1 MREVL
6 PFLVVGLTAGSLYG
20 LAALGLVLTYRTSGV
35 FNFAH
40 GALGAGAAYLF
51 FTLHWTWGWP
61 WPLAILVAVT
71 LFGVVAGII
80 VERLTRSLVEAR
92 VATIIVATIGL
103 LLFIQ
108 GFLYWRY
115 GVERRVSPDFL
126 PTGTALTIEG
136 VNVSWAQLINFGV
149 GIASLVGLYVLLH
162 RTRLGMAM
170 RGVVSSPDLLGL
182 SGTSPAGVRIAS
194 WAIGSSFAA
203 LTGILITP
211 SILGMDAFL
220 LSALVVQAFG
230 AVAIGRFTSLPWT
243 YAGGLFIGALAAI
256 SAKYLTKPPL
266 TGLPNVIPF
275 LVLIVVMLVTPKRKL
290 PAGTGR
296 FAGAAA
302 RRPSALPKPV
312 KIGAALAG
320 AALLL
325 AIPELVDTRIS
336 VYTSG
341 LALVILFLSL
351 SLLTRVS
358 GQISLAHAA
367 FAGVGAATFSKLA
380 APVHGTGQFG
390 GLGEDTHGGVPWL
403 VALIGAGLITAM
415 VGALLALPAMRL
427 SGVYLALATFGF
439 SQLMD
444 NVVFQSWLMF
454 GGSQGTLAGLRAPRP
469 HLGSLDPQDPKVW
482 YYIVLAAVA
491 VCCLALVM
499 LRRSRLGRFLRA
511 IADSPTAL
519 TTLGLGIN
527 VTRVLVFSVSAFF
540 AGIAGALFAM
550 QIGRVNY
557 ISFPAVNS
565 LLYLAVLTVTGAV
578 SGYVTSAFLAAFFL
592 AVMPSYLTS
601 VTFEVQSML
610 FGGVAVLAALITD
623 RRNAAG
629 AVTLARLRAWVAG
642 AAAGAEERRGSSSP
656 VRARQSEISVSTG
669 ERVAVEA

>member
-1 MREVL
+1 MRGLL

-61 WPLAILVAVT
+61 WPLAVVVSVA
-71 LFGVVAGII
+71 LFGGVAGVI

-92 VATIIVATIGL
+92 VATLIVATIGL

-136 VNVSWAQLINFGV
+136 VKVSWAQSINFGV
-149 GIASLVGLYVLLH
+149 GVVSLVALYLLLH
-162 RTRLGMAM
+162 RTRLGIAM
-170 RGVVSSPDLLGL
+170 RGVVASPDLLGL

-243 YAGGLFIGALAAI
+243 YVGGLSIGALAAV

-275 LVLIVVMLVTPKRKL
+275 LVLIVVMLVTPKAKL

-296 FAGAAA
+296 FAGAAP
-302 RRPSALPKPV
+302 RRPLPVGRPVRIGLSA
-312 KIGAALAG
+312 AA

-325 AIPELVDTRIS
+325 AVPTLVDTRIS
-336 VYTSG
+336 VYTAA
-341 LALVILFLSL
+341 LALVVLFLSL

-390 GLGEDTHGGVPWL
+390 GLGTDTHGGVPWL
-403 VALIGAGLITAM
+403 VALIGAGLVTAA

-427 SGVYLALATFGF
+427 SGIYLALATFGF

-469 HLGSLDPQDPKVW
+469 QIGSLNPNDPETW
-482 YYIVLAAVA
+482 YYIVLAVVA
-491 VCCLALVM
+491 ACCGALVL
-499 LRRSRLGRFLRA
+499 LRRSLLGRFLRA

-519 TTLGLGIN
+519 TTLGLGVN
-527 VTRVLVFSVSAFF
+527 VTRVLVFAVSAFF

-557 ISFPAVNS
+557 ISFPAINS
-565 LLYLAVLTVTGAV
+565 LMYLAILTVTGAV
-578 SGYVTSAFLAAFFL
+578 SGFVTSAFLAAFLL
-592 AVMPSYLTS
+592 A
-601 VTFEVQSML
+601 
-610 FGGVAVLAALITD
+610 
-623 RRNAAG
+623 
-629 AVTLARLRAWVAG
+629 
-642 AAAGAEERRGSSSP
+642 
-656 VRARQSEISVSTG
+656 
-669 ERVAVEA
+669 

>member
-1 MREVL
+1 MRQLL

-51 FTLHWTWGWP
+51 YTLHWTWGWP
-61 WPLAILVAVT
+61 WPVAVIVSVA
-71 LFGVVAGII
+71 LLGGVAGVI
-80 VERLTRSLVEAR
+80 VERLTRSLVDAR

-115 GVERRVSPDFL
+115 GVERRISPDFL
-126 PTGTALTIEG
+126 PTGTVLTIEG
-136 VNVSWAQLINFGV
+136 VKVSWAQAINFGV
-149 GIASLVGLYVLLH
+149 GVASLIGLYLLLH
-162 RTRLGMAM
+162 KTRLGIAM
-170 RGVVSSPDLLGL
+170 RGVVASPDLLGL
-182 SGTSPAGVRIAS
+182 AGTSPAGVRIAS

-243 YAGGLFIGALAAI
+243 YVGGLSIGALAAI

-296 FAGAAA
+296 FAGAAP
-302 RRPSALPKPV
+302 RRALPVGRPV
-312 KIGAALAG
+312 RIGAVAG
-320 AALLL
+320 GVALLL
-325 AIPELVDTRIS
+325 AIPKLVDTRIS
-336 VYTSG
+336 VYTSA
-341 LALVILFLSL
+341 LALVVLFLSL

-380 APVHGTGQFG
+380 APVHGNGQFG
-390 GLGEDTHGGVPWL
+390 GLGTDTHGGVPWL
-403 VALIGAGLITAM
+403 VALIGAGLVTAA

-427 SGVYLALATFGF
+427 SGIYLALATFGF

-469 HLGSLDPQDPKVW
+469 SIGSLNAANPETW
-482 YYIVLAAVA
+482 YYIVLAVVG
-491 VCCLALVM
+491 VCCVALVL

-519 TTLGLGIN
+519 TTLGLGVN
-527 VTRVLVFSVSAFF
+527 VTRVLVFAVSAFF

-565 LLYLAVLTVTGAV
+565 LLYLAILTVTGAV

-601 VTFEVQSML
+601 ITFEIQSML
-610 FGGVAVLAALITD
+610 FGGIAVAAALISD
-623 RRNAAG
+623 RVG
-629 AVTLARLRAWVAG
+629 VG
-642 AAAGAEERRGSSSP
+642 AALRNRLSGWLGRAATQAERRRGQGVGP
-656 VRARQSEISVSTG
+656 ARARQLEAPAAYAA
-669 ERVAVEA
+669 AVDR

>member
-61 WPLAILVAVT
+61 WPLAVLVSVG
-71 LFGVVAGII
+71 LFGVVAGVI
-80 VERLTRSLVEAR
+80 VERLTRTLVEAR

-149 GIASLVGLYVLLH
+149 GIASLVGLYLLLH
-162 RTRLGMAM
+162 RTRLGIAM
-170 RGVVSSPDLLGL
+170 RGVVASPDLLGL
-182 SGTSPAGVRIAS
+182 AGTSPAGVRIAS

-203 LTGILITP
+203 VTGILITP

-243 YAGGLFIGALAAI
+243 YVGGLFIGALAAI

-290 PAGTGR
+290 PPGTGR

-302 RRPSALPKPV
+302 RTPWAVGRPVRL
-312 KIGAALAG
+312 AALAG
-320 AALLL
+320 AAALLL

-367 FAGVGAATFSKLA
+367 FAGVGAAMFSKLA

-390 GLGEDTHGGVPWL
+390 GLGEDTQGGVPWL
-403 VALIGAGLITAM
+403 VALIGAGLITAA

-469 HLGSLDPQDPKVW
+469 HFASLNPEDPTTW
-482 YYIVLAAVA
+482 YYIVLGVVA

-499 LRRSRLGRFLRA
+499 VRRSRLGRFLRA

-519 TTLGLGIN
+519 TTLGLGVN

-565 LLYLAVLTVTGAV
+565 LLYLAILTVTGAV

-610 FGGVAVLAALITD
+610 FGGVAVLAALISD
-623 RRNAAG
+623 RPGAG
-629 AVTLARLRAWVAG
+629 SAVSARMRDWVART
-642 AAAGAEERRGSSSP
+642 ASGAEEQRGSRSP
-656 VRARQSEISVSTG
+656 VRARQSELT
-669 ERVAVEA
+669 ERVAVDA

>member
-1 MREVL
+1 VKDVL

-20 LAALGLVLTYRTSGV
+20 LAALGLVLTYRTSGI

-61 WPLAILVAVT
+61 WPLAVVISVA
-71 LFGVVAGII
+71 LFGGVAGVV

-136 VNVSWAQLINFGV
+136 VNVSWAQVINFGV

-162 RTRLGMAM
+162 RTRLGIAM
-170 RGVVSSPDLLGL
+170 RGVVASPDLLGL

-243 YAGGLFIGALAAI
+243 YVGGLFIGALAAI

-290 PAGTGR
+290 PPGTGR

-302 RRPSALPKPV
+302 RAPWGVARPVRIAGGV
-312 KIGAALAG
+312 AAG
-320 AALLL
+320 AFLL
-325 AIPELVDTRIS
+325 AIPKIVDTRIS

-341 LALVILFLSL
+341 LALVVLFLSL

-390 GLGEDTHGGVPWL
+390 GLGTDTHGGIPWL
-403 VALIGAGLITAM
+403 AALIGAGLVTAA

-469 HLGSLDPQDPKVW
+469 HIGSLDPENPETW
-482 YYIVLAAVA
+482 YYIVLAVVA
-491 VCCLALVM
+491 VCCVALVVV
-499 LRRSRLGRFLRA
+499 RRSRLGRFLRA

-557 ISFPAVNS
+557 ISFPAINS

-601 VTFEVQSML
+601 VTFEIQSML
-610 FGGVAVLAALITD
+610 FGGIAVAAALVTD
-623 RRNAAG
+623 RVGLGAG
-629 AVTLARLRAWVAG
+629 LRSRVGAG
-642 AAAGAEERRGSSSP
+642 LGRAAAGAERRRQGTGP
-656 VRARQSEISVSTG
+656 ARARRLETPATVD
-669 ERVAVEA
+669 A

>member
-1 MREVL
+1 MRQLL
-6 PFLVVGLTAGSLYG
+6 PFLVVGFTAGSLYG

-40 GALGAGAAYLF
+40 GALGAGAAYFF

-61 WPLAILVAVT
+61 WPVAVIVSVA
-71 LFGVVAGII
+71 LFGGVAGVI
-80 VERLTRSLVEAR
+80 VERLTRSLVDAR

-126 PTGTALTIEG
+126 PTGTAFVIEG
-136 VNVSWAQLINFGV
+136 VNVSWAQVINFGV
-149 GIASLVGLYVLLH
+149 GVASLVGLYLLLH
-162 RTRLGMAM
+162 RTRLGIAM
-170 RGVVSSPDLLGL
+170 RGVVASPDLLGL

-243 YAGGLFIGALAAI
+243 YVGGLSIGALAAI

-290 PAGTGR
+290 PSGSGR
-296 FAGAAA
+296 FAGEAF
-302 RRPSALPKPV
+302 RRRLPVGRPV
-312 KIGAALAG
+312 RSVMTAG
-320 AALLL
+320 GVIVLVL
-325 AIPELVDTRIS
+325 IPKLVDTRLP
-336 VYTSG
+336 VYTSA
-341 LALVILFLSL
+341 LALAVLLLSL

-390 GLGEDTHGGVPWL
+390 GLGTDTHGGVPWL
-403 VALIGAGLITAM
+403 VALIGAGLVTAA

-427 SGVYLALATFGF
+427 AGIYLALATFGF

-469 HLGSLDPQDPKVW
+469 SIGGLNAQNPETW
-482 YYIVLAAVA
+482 YYIVLAVVG
-491 VCCLALVM
+491 VCCAALVVV
-499 LRRSRLGRFLRA
+499 RRSRLGRFLRA

-519 TTLGLGIN
+519 TTLGLGVN
-527 VTRVLVFSVSAFF
+527 VTRVLVFAVSAFF

-565 LLYLAVLTVTGAV
+565 LLYLAILTVTGAV

-601 VTFEVQSML
+601 ITFEIQSML
-610 FGGVAVLAALITD
+610 FGGIAVAAALVSD
-623 RRNAAG
+623 RVG
-629 AVTLARLRAWVAG
+629 VGTSLRAGLGEWVG
-642 AAAGAEERRGSSSP
+642 RAATQAERRRGEGVGP
-656 VRARQSEISVSTG
+656 ARARQLDAPAAYA
-669 ERVAVEA
+669 VAVDR

>member
-1 MREVL
+1 MRQLL

-40 GALGAGAAYLF
+40 GALGAGAAYFF

-61 WPLAILVAVT
+61 WPLAVIVSVA
-71 LFGVVAGII
+71 LFGGVAGVV
-80 VERLTRSLVEAR
+80 VERLTRSLVDAR

-126 PTGTALTIEG
+126 PTGTALVIEG
-136 VNVSWAQLINFGV
+136 VKVSWAQSINFGV
-149 GIASLVGLYVLLH
+149 GVASLIGLYLLLH
-162 RTRLGMAM
+162 RTRLGIAM
-170 RGVVSSPDLLGL
+170 RGVVASPDLLGL

-243 YAGGLFIGALAAI
+243 YVGGLSIGALAAV

-296 FAGAAA
+296 FAGEAVRRKLPVA
-302 RRPSALPKPV
+302 RPV
-312 KIGAALAG
+312 RVGMTAG
-320 AALLL
+320 AVVLLI
-325 AIPELVDTRIS
+325 AIPKLVDTRLP

-341 LALVILFLSL
+341 LALVVLLLSL

-390 GLGEDTHGGVPWL
+390 GLGTDTHGGVPWL
-403 VALIGAGLITAM
+403 VALIGAGVVTAA
-415 VGALLALPAMRL
+415 VGAMLALPAMRL
-427 SGVYLALATFGF
+427 SGIYLALATFGF

-469 HLGSLDPQDPKVW
+469 SISGLDPQNPETW
-482 YYIVLAAVA
+482 YYIVLAVVA
-491 VCCLALVM
+491 VCCAALVVV
-499 LRRSRLGRFLRA
+499 RRSRLGRFLRA

-519 TTLGLGIN
+519 TTLGLGVN
-527 VTRVLVFSVSAFF
+527 VTRVLVFAVSAFF

-565 LLYLAVLTVTGAV
+565 LLYLAILTVTGAV

-601 VTFEVQSML
+601 ITFEIQSML
-610 FGGVAVLAALITD
+610 FGGIAVAAALVSD
-623 RRNAAG
+623 RVGVGAA
-629 AVTLARLRAWVAG
+629 LRARLGGWVGRAATQ
-642 AAAGAEERRGSSSP
+642 AERRRGDGVGP
-656 VRARQSEISVSTG
+656 ARARQLEAPAAYA
-669 ERVAVEA
+669 VAVDQ

>member
-1 MREVL
+1 MKEVL

-51 FTLHWTWGWP
+51 FTLHWSWGWP
-61 WPLAILVAVT
+61 WPLAILVSVA
-71 LFGVVAGII
+71 LFGGVAGVI
-80 VERLTRSLVEAR
+80 VERLTRTLVEAR

-115 GVERRVSPDFL
+115 GVFRRVSPDFL
-126 PTGTALTIEG
+126 PTATAFTIEG
-136 VNVSWAQLINFGV
+136 VKVSWAQVINFGV
-149 GIASLVGLYVLLH
+149 GVASLVGLYLLLH
-162 RTRLGMAM
+162 RSRLGIAM
-170 RGVVSSPDLLGL
+170 RGVVASPDLLGL
-182 SGTSPAGVRIAS
+182 SGVSPARVRVAS

-275 LVLIVVMLVTPKRKL
+275 LVLIVVMLVTPTRKL
-290 PAGTGR
+290 PPGTGR

-302 RRPSALPKPV
+302 RRPWAVPRQV
-312 KIGAALAG
+312 RVGAFVAA

-325 AIPELVDTRIS
+325 AIPKLVDTRIS

-390 GLGEDTHGGVPWL
+390 GLGSDTHGGVPWL
-403 VALIGAGLITAM
+403 VALIGAGLVTAM

-469 HLGSLDPQDPKVW
+469 HIGSLNPDNPTTW
-482 YYIVLAAVA
+482 YYIVLSV
-491 VCCLALVM
+491 VVVSCLALVM

-565 LLYLAVLTVTGAV
+565 LMYLAILTVTGAV
-578 SGYVTSAFLAAFFL
+578 SGFVTSAFLAALFL
-592 AVMPSYLTS
+592 AVMPSYLTG

-610 FGGVAVLAALITD
+610 FGGVAVLAALVSD
-623 RRNAAG
+623 RAG
-629 AVTLARLRAWVAG
+629 GGSALLARLRAWLAGVAD
-642 AAAGAEERRGSSSP
+642 GAEKRRGSRSP
-656 VRARQSEISVSTG
+656 VRAREHEIPD
-669 ERVAVEA
+669 RVPVKV

>member
-1 MREVL
+1 VTEVL

-61 WPLAILVAVT
+61 WPLAVLVSVA
-71 LFGVVAGII
+71 LFGGVAGVIL
-80 VERLTRSLVEAR
+80 ERLTRALVEAR

-126 PTGTALTIEG
+126 PTGTVLTIEG
-136 VNVSWAQLINFGV
+136 VNVSWAQVINFGV
-149 GIASLVGLYVLLH
+149 GIASLVGLYLLLH
-162 RTRLGMAM
+162 RTRLGIAM
-170 RGVVSSPDLLGL
+170 RGVVASPDLLGL
-182 SGTSPAGVRIAS
+182 AGTSPAGVRIAS

-243 YAGGLFIGALAAI
+243 YVGGLFIGALAAI

-290 PAGTGR
+290 PPGTGR
-296 FAGAAA
+296 FAGAATRKPWAVA
-302 RRPSALPKPV
+302 RPV
-312 KIGAALAG
+312 RLMAFGGAAVV
-320 AALLL
+320 LL

-351 SLLTRVS
+351 SLLTRIS

-380 APVHGTGQFG
+380 APVSGTGQFG
-390 GLGEDTHGGVPWL
+390 GLGGDTEGGVPWL
-403 VALIGAGLITAM
+403 VALIGAGLITAA

-469 HLGSLDPQDPKVW
+469 YLGSLNPEDPKTW
-482 YYIVLAAVA
+482 YYLVLAVVA

-499 LRRSRLGRFLRA
+499 VRRSRLGRFLRA

-565 LLYLAVLTVTGAV
+565 LLYLAILTVTGAV

-610 FGGVAVLAALITD
+610 FGGVAVLAALISD
-623 RRNAAG
+623 RAG
-629 AVTLARLRAWVAG
+629 VASAVSARVRGWMSR
-642 AAAGAEERRGSSSP
+642 AAAGAEERRGAGSP
-656 VRARQSEISVSTG
+656 VRAREAELQ
-669 ERVAVEA
+669 ERVAVDA

>member
-1 MREVL
+1 MKEIL

-40 GALGAGAAYLF
+40 GALGAGAAYFF

-61 WPLAILVAVT
+61 WPLAVAVSVA
-71 LFGVVAGII
+71 LFGGVAGVV
-80 VERLTRSLVEAR
+80 VERLTRALVDAR

-126 PTGTALTIEG
+126 PTGTALIIEG
-136 VNVSWAQLINFGV
+136 VKVSWAQVINFGV
-149 GIASLVGLYVLLH
+149 GVASLLGLYILLH
-162 RTRLGMAM
+162 RTRLGIAM
-170 RGVVSSPDLLGL
+170 RGVVASPDLLGL
-182 SGTSPAGVRIAS
+182 SGTNPVGVRIAS

-243 YAGGLFIGALAAI
+243 YVGGLSIGALAAI

-275 LVLIVVMLVTPKRKL
+275 LVLIVVMLITPKRKL

-296 FAGAAA
+296 FAGAVNRRAWPVPRAVRVAA
-302 RRPSALPKPV
+302 FA
-312 KIGAALAG
+312 AG

-325 AIPELVDTRIS
+325 AIPRLVDTRIS

-341 LALVILFLSL
+341 LALAILFLSL

-367 FAGVGAATFSKLA
+367 FAGVGAAMFSKLA

-390 GLGEDTHGGVPWL
+390 GLGTDTHGGLPWL
-403 VALIGAGLITAM
+403 VALVGAGLITAG

-469 HLGSLDPQDPKVW
+469 HLGSLNPDNPTTW
-482 YYIVLAAVA
+482 YYIVLSVVA
-491 VCCLALVM
+491 VSCVALVA

-519 TTLGLGIN
+519 TTLGLGVN
-527 VTRVLVFSVSAFF
+527 LTRVLVFSVSAFF

-557 ISFPAVNS
+557 ISFPAINS
-565 LLYLAVLTVTGAV
+565 LLYLAVLTVTGAC
-578 SGYVTSAFLAAFFL
+578 SGFVTSAFLAAFFL

-610 FGGVAVLAALITD
+610 FGGIAVVAALASD
-623 RRNAAG
+623 RATGTSAA
-629 AVTLARLRAWVAG
+629 LARLRAWLARSATS
-642 AAAGAEERRGSSSP
+642 AAERGVRSP
-656 VRARQSEISVSTG
+656 VRARQPQ
-669 ERVAVEA
+669 ERVVVET

>member
-1 MREVL
+1 MRQIL

-40 GALGAGAAYLF
+40 GALGAGASYLF

-61 WPLAILVAVT
+61 WPVAVLVSVG
-71 LFGVVAGII
+71 LFGGVAGVI
-80 VERLTRSLVEAR
+80 VERLTRALVEAR

-126 PTGTALTIEG
+126 PTGTALIIEG
-136 VNVSWAQLINFGV
+136 VKVSWAQVVNFGV
-149 GIASLVGLYVLLH
+149 GVASLVGLYVLLH
-162 RTRLGMAM
+162 RTRLGIAM
-170 RGVVSSPDLLGL
+170 RGVVASPDLLGL

-243 YAGGLFIGALAAI
+243 YVGGLFIGALAAI

-290 PAGTGR
+290 PPGTGR

-302 RRPSALPKPV
+302 RRPWAVSRPV
-312 KIGAALAG
+312 RGVAFTAG

-325 AIPELVDTRIS
+325 AIPKLVDTRIS
-336 VYTSG
+336 VYTAA
-341 LALVILFLSL
+341 LALVVLFLSL

-380 APVHGTGQFG
+380 APVHGNGQFG
-390 GLGEDTHGGVPWL
+390 GLGSDTHGGVPWL

-469 HLGSLDPQDPKVW
+469 HLGSLNPDNPETW
-482 YYIVLAAVA
+482 YYIVLAVVA
-491 VCCLALVM
+491 VCSLALVM
-499 LRRSRLGRFLRA
+499 VRRSRLGRFLRA

-565 LLYLAVLTVTGAV
+565 LLYLAILTVTGAV

-610 FGGVAVLAALITD
+610 FGGVAVLAALISD
-623 RRNAAG
+623 RAG
-629 AVTLARLRAWVAG
+629 LGSAFSARVRDRLSR
-642 AAAGAEERRGSSSP
+642 AAAGAEERRGGRSP
-656 VRARQSEISVSTG
+656 VRARELEVAD
-669 ERVAVEA
+669 RVPVEA

>member
-1 MREVL
+1 VKEVL

-51 FTLHWTWGWP
+51 FTLHWSWGWP
-61 WPLAILVAVT
+61 WPLAILVSVA
-71 LFGVVAGII
+71 LFGGVAGVI
-80 VERLTRSLVEAR
+80 VERLTRTLVEAR

-115 GVERRVSPDFL
+115 GVFRRVSPDFL
-126 PTGTALTIEG
+126 PTGTAFTIEG
-136 VNVSWAQLINFGV
+136 VNVSWAQVINFGV
-149 GIASLVGLYVLLH
+149 GVASLVGLYLLLH
-162 RTRLGMAM
+162 RSRLGIAM
-170 RGVVSSPDLLGL
+170 RGVVASPDLLGL
-182 SGTSPAGVRIAS
+182 TGISPARVRVAS

-290 PAGTGR
+290 PPGTGR

-302 RRPSALPKPV
+302 RRPWNVARPV
-312 KIGAALAG
+312 RVGAFVAA

-325 AIPELVDTRIS
+325 AIPRLVDTRIS

-390 GLGEDTHGGVPWL
+390 GLGSDTHGGVPWL
-403 VALIGAGLITAM
+403 VALIGAGLVTAM

-469 HLGSLDPQDPKVW
+469 HLGSLNADNPTTW
-482 YYIVLAAVA
+482 YYIVLSV
-491 VCCLALVM
+491 VVVSCLALVV

-565 LLYLAVLTVTGAV
+565 LMYLAILTVTGAV
-578 SGYVTSAFLAAFFL
+578 SGFVTSAFLAAFFL
-592 AVMPSYLTS
+592 AVMPSYLTG

-610 FGGVAVLAALITD
+610 FGGVAVLAALVSD
-623 RRNAAG
+623 RAG
-629 AVTLARLRAWVAG
+629 GPSALLTRLRAWLAG
-642 AAAGAEERRGSSSP
+642 AAAGAEERRGSRSP
-656 VRARQSEISVSTG
+656 VRAREYETPD
-669 ERVAVEA
+669 RVPVEV